1 MEIKILAFGQIAE
14 LIGQSEFSLADVK
27 DTDSLNEWLAV
38 NYPPISAVT
47 YAISV
52 DKKKVIEN
60 TSLNYNSVVALL
72 PPFSGG

>member
-14 LIGQSEFSLADVK
+14 LVGQSEFSLADVK
-27 DTDSLNEWLAV
+27 DTDTLKEWLAA
-38 NYPPISAVT
+38 NYPSINAVT

-52 DKKKVIEN
+52 DKKKVTAN
-60 TSLNYNSVVALL
+60 TGLNHHSVVALL